1 MKSSKWVAYTLW
13 ALGVCFYELAKK
25 ADSLDIVVVICGYI
39 LMHATFFHQ
48 TRWRGETATQ
58 VAQEVSGLAS
68 CQHPGNTYDNVLG
81 EGPQDLYTGSDL
93 DVDADF
99 PLALACACQALDVV
113 SDKETEHLLEAFIAS
128 QSRILK
134 VIPPLPHVNG
144 THLREVIQ
152 IAVRLQKSDSTL
164 SPVVYIA
171 RPSLRFP
178 PSHLQ
183 AFLMPLQVDKDA
195 KILLLYATHDQQD
208 SCMKPAGK
216 VILEALDKKGHLIFR
231 DYALKIAV
239 LLVGANSKVGGLREF
254 CALASFPLAMDCV
267 MLATF
272 YTVVLTIMLEGREFE
287 ENPMARPKLLIHTVR
302 THFANQ
308 PSPPRVDYTAPAI
321 FDVLASLA
329 QMHITDLSLETNMS
343 WYVKIA
349 VPVHI
354 SVTPVSQPQPTMFS
368 SVSLIITTSD
378 KAGIIA

>member
-1 MKSSKWVAYTLW
+1 MKSSKWVAYALW

-25 ADSLDIVVVICGYI
+25 ADSLYIVVVICGYI
-39 LMHATFFHQ
+39 LMHATFLRQFFKS
-48 TRWRGETATQ
+48 RETATQ
-58 VAQEVSGLAS
+58 VAQEVSGSAS
-68 CQHPGNTYDNVLG
+68 CQHPGNTYDNIPG

-93 DVDADF
+93 DVDANF
-99 PLALACACQALDVV
+99 PLALACARQALDVV
-113 SDKETEHLLEAFIAS
+113 SDEETEHLLEAFIAS
-128 QSRILK
+128 QFRILK
-134 VIPPLPHVNG
+134 VIPPLPHVNS

-152 IAVRLQKSDSTL
+152 ITVRLQKSDSTP

-171 RPSLRFP
+171 RPSSRFP

-195 KILLLYATHDQQD
+195 KILLLYATHNQQD

-216 VILEALDKKGHLIFR
+216 VILEALDKNGHLIFR
-231 DYALKIAV
+231 DYTLKIAV

-254 CALASFPLAMDCV
+254 CALASFSLAMDCV

-272 YTVVLTIMLEGREFE
+272 YTVVLTIMLEH
-287 ENPMARPKLLIHTVR
+287 AVR

-329 QMHITDLSLETNMS
+329 QTHITDLSLETNMS

-349 VPVHI
+349 APVHI
-354 SVTPVSQPQPTMFS
+354 GLTPVSQPQPTMFS